1 MNKPGCVEMWLQHL
15 HWTQDAAKQ
24 DSKDKSLIVNSQKYC
39 TFMRTKMR
47 RVLYCDLKMTLK
59 FSLLISKVLTLG
71 TFENISIKID
81 TLTPEV

>member
-1 MNKPGCVEMWLQHL
+1 MNKPGCVNVALASTL
-15 HWTQDAAKQ
+15 DSGCSQ
-24 DSKDKSLIVNSQKYC
+24 DSKDKSLIVNSRKYC

>member
-1 MNKPGCVEMWLQHL
+1 MNNPGCVECGFSIYFGS
-15 HWTQDAAKQ
+15 QDATKQ
-24 DSKDKSLIVNSQKYC
+24 DSKDKSLIVNPQKYC
-39 TFMRTKMR
+39 TFMGTKMR
-47 RVLYCDLKMTLK
+47 RVLYCDLKMALK